1 MNLDPNSTLVTGK
14 GISLGEAFGMGGE
27 TVVIGLSIVFGVLLI
42 LMIVLYLFGVIFDKK
57 PKTAAAPAAPE
68 IVPEPVVVAEADE
81 QDEEELI
88 AILTAAIAAS
98 LNTSTYNLQIKSYR
112 RVPTKRPAWNN
123 AGLRETIGNRF

>member
-57 PKTAAAPAAPE
+57 PKAAAAPVQE
-68 IVPEPVVVAEADE
+68 IVPEPEVVTEVEE
-81 QDEEELI
+81 DEEELI
-88 AILTAAIAAS
+88 AVLTAAIAAS